1 VIINGDSREI
11 LADMIERG
19 ETVHSIVTDPPYGL
33 VSVVKRFGKEGS
45 APAKSNGATG
55 VYKRVSAGF
64 MGQAWD
70 GTGIEQD
77 PTFWRLCHDVLLP
90 GGHLLAFGGTRTWHR
105 IACAIEDAG
114 FEVRD
119 CLMWLYG
126 TGFPKSHNQGEG
138 RGTALKPAWEP
149 IFMFRKPPV
158 GTVAQN
164 VLAHGT
170 GALNIDGCR
179 IEMQNGETNPSVAQ
193 RQGAV
198 NHLSTRP
205 AKETEAEGK
214 MVSRQSPEAFRRA
227 RSGEAL
233 GRWPANL
240 IGSDDL
246 PQDFW
251 RFFYTAKASKKD
263 RNSDWQGNPLPYPN
277 AHPTVKPTDLVQWLV
292 RLVTPPG
299 GTVLDPFTGSGST
312 GVAARREG
320 FRFIGIEQDPRHTD
334 FAAMRVGGSDF
345 EAKLA
350 RLREAIRRNEEA
362 RDAAR

>member
-55 VYKRVSAGF
+55 VYKRASAGF

-70 GTGIEQD
+70 GTGIEKD
-77 PTFWRLCHDVLLP
+77 PVFWRLCYDVLLP
-90 GGHLLAFGGTRTWHR
+90 GGHMLAFGGTRTWHR

-119 CLMWLYG
+119 CFMWLYG

-149 IFMFRKPPV
+149 IFMFRKPLI
-158 GTVAQN
+158 GTVAAN

-170 GALNIDGCR
+170 GALNI
-179 IEMQNGETNPSVAQ
+179 
-193 RQGAV
+193 GACFIG
-198 NHLSTRP
+198 
-205 AKETEAEGK
+205 AEGGTK
-214 MVSRQSPEAFRRA
+214 WVPVGDKGDRGQFGGGIKDGAIADAGR
-227 RSGEAL
+227 

-240 IGSDDL
+240 IGDDDL

-251 RFFYTAKASKKD
+251 RFFYTTKASKKD
-263 RNSDWQGNPLPYPN
+263 RNSDWHGNPLPYPN
-277 AHPTVKPTDLVQWLV
+277 AHPTVKPADLMQWLV

-299 GTVLDPFTGSGST
+299 GVVLDPFAGSGST

-320 FRFIGIEQDPRHTD
+320 FRFIGIEQDPRHAD
-334 FAAMRVGGSDF
+334 FATMRVGGSDF